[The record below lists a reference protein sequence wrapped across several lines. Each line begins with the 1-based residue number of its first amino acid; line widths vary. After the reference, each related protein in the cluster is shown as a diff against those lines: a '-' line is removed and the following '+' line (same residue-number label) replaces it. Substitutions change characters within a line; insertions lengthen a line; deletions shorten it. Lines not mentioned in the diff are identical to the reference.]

1 MVWFGF
7 GRKISSENGQIWSN
21 STSAQHPYAK
31 ALEYTPRH
39 RAPPRRRLLHLGGP
53 EPGFFALSYMLRR
66 SMLRLGEPLRLGIA
80 KLLLGILASQVLI
93 PLFH

>member
-7 GRKISSENGQIWSN
+7 GRKISSEKGQIWSN
-21 STSAQHPYAK
+21 YTSAQHPYAK
-31 ALEYTPRH
+31 ALEYTPR
-39 RAPPRRRLLHLGGP
+39 RRSTRLGVELHLGGP
-53 EPGFFALSYMLRR
+53 NPWFFALSYMLRR

-93 PLFH
+93 PLFR